1 MNIDYTK
8 LTRNYESNP
17 IKQKEQLVY
26 EDVYYLYW
34 ELNLTKQ
41 QVAKILGCSDKRIYN
56 FAKQNNLIK
65 TQEMITQSQKNLM
78 IEKYGTDNIM
88 KTSYGKQKLSQ
99 SMQNLFSE
107 KKEEIVEKRKQT
119 CLEKY
124 GVENPSQSEQIKN
137 KKEQTTLKHYG
148 VKNPLQCESI
158 KQQVNETFKQKYGD
172 NPLGKNS
179 KIKKKIEK
187 RNIEKFGYKN
197 PMQNP
202 EIAQKT
208 ANTLKQKQP
217 EIIQKSLEKYGVEW
231 PAQLP
236 EIRQKN
242 SQGVLKAI
250 PQIYQTRKQNGT
262 YVSSRPEQQV
272 FNLLLQKYKDT
283 INQYRDENRYPYTCD
298 FYIPSLDL
306 FIEYHGTWTHGIEP
320 FNPENKEH
328 LLILDQMKEK
338 AKTSKF
344 YKNAIYTWTELDV
357 RKLQCAKD
365 NNLNYLCFYNLQE
378 FLKWYEAQ

>member
-8 LTRNYESNP
+8 LTRNYELNP
-17 IKQKEQLVY
+17 IKQKEQLIY

>member
-26 EDVYYLYW
+26 EDIYYLYW

-41 QVAKILGCSDKRIYN
+41 QVAKILGCSHKRIYN

-78 IEKYGTDNIM
+78 IEKYGADNIM
-88 KTSYGKQKLSQ
+88 KTEKAKKKLSK
-99 SMQNLFSE
+99 SMQKTFSE
-107 KKEEIVEKRKQT
+107 KKQEIVEKRKQT
-119 CLEKY
+119 WLKNY
-124 GVENPSQSEQIKN
+124 GVENPSQSQEIKE
-137 KKEQTTLKHYG
+137 KKEQTTLKNYG
-148 VKNPLQCESI
+148 VNNPLKSSI
-158 KQQVNETFKQKYGD
+158 IREKINNTFKEKYGD

-179 KIKKKIEK
+179 SLKKKIEK
-187 RNIEKFGYKN
+187 SNIEKYGYKN

-202 EIAQKT
+202 EISQKT
-208 ANTLKQKQP
+208 SKTLKEKQA
-217 EIIQKSLEKYGVEW
+217 EIIQKSLEKYGVAW

-262 YVSSRPEQQV
+262 CVSSQPEQQV

-338 AKTSKF
+338 AKISKF

-357 RKLQCAKD
+357 RKLNCAKD
-365 NNLNYLCFYNLQE
+365 NNLNYLCFYNMEE
-378 FLKWYEAQ
+378 FLSWYEAQ

>member
-8 LTRNYESNP
+8 LTRDYKKQP
-17 IKQKEQLVY
+17 IKQKEQLIY

-41 QVAKILGCSDKRIYN
+41 QVGKILGCSDMRIYK
-56 FAKQNNLIK
+56 FAKQNGLIK

-88 KTSYGKQKLSQ
+88 KTEKAKKKLSK
-99 SMQNLFSE
+99 SMQKTFSE
-107 KKEEIVEKRKQT
+107 KKQEIVEKRKQT
-119 CLEKY
+119 WLKNY
-124 GVENPSQSEQIKN
+124 GVENPSQSQEIKE
-137 KKEQTTLKHYG
+137 KKEQTTLKNYG

-158 KQQVNETFKQKYGD
+158 KQQVNKTFKQKYGD

-179 KIKKKIEK
+179 KVKKKIEK

-208 ANTLKQKQP
+208 ANTLKQKQE

-242 SQGVLKAI
+242 SEGVLKAI

-262 YVSSRPEQQV
+262 CVSSQPEQQV

-283 INQYRDENRYPYTCD
+283 INQYRDENRYPYICD

>member
-1 MNIDYTK
+1 MKIDYTK

>member
-8 LTRNYESNP
+8 LTRDYKKQP
-17 IKQKEQLVY
+17 IKQKEQLIY

-41 QVAKILGCSDKRIYN
+41 QVGKILGCSDMRIYK
-56 FAKQNNLIK
+56 FAKQNGLIK

-88 KTSYGKQKLSQ
+88 KTEKAKKKLSK
-99 SMQNLFSE
+99 SMQKTFSE
-107 KKEEIVEKRKQT
+107 KKQEIVEKRKQT
-119 CLEKY
+119 WLKNY
-124 GVENPSQSEQIKN
+124 GVENPSQSQEIKE
-137 KKEQTTLKHYG
+137 KKEQTTLKNYG

-158 KQQVNETFKQKYGD
+158 KQQVNKTFKQKYGD

-179 KIKKKIEK
+179 KVKKKIEK

-208 ANTLKQKQP
+208 ANTLKQKQE

-242 SQGVLKAI
+242 SEGVLKAI

-262 YVSSRPEQQV
+262 CVSSQPEQQV

-283 INQYRDENRYPYTCD
+283 INQYRDENRYPYICD

-306 FIEYHGTWTHGIEP
+306 YLEYHGTWTHGIEP
-320 FNPENKEH
+320 FNPENKKH
-328 LLILDQMKEK
+328 LLILDKMKEK

-344 YKNAIYTWTELDV
+344 YKQAIYTWTDLDV
-357 RKLQCAKD
+357 RKLQCAKN
-365 NNLNYLCFYNLQE
+365 NNLNYLCFYNMEE
-378 FLKWYEAQ
+378 FLSWYEAQ

>member
-8 LTRNYESNP
+8 LTRNYELNP
-17 IKQKEQLVY
+17 IKQKEQLIY

-179 KIKKKIEK
+179 KIKKKKKK

>member
-8 LTRNYESNP
+8 LTRNYELNP
-17 IKQKEQLVY
+17 IKQKEQLIY

-320 FNPENKEH
+320 FNPENKKH
-328 LLILDQMKEK
+328 LLILDKMKEK

-344 YKNAIYTWTELDV
+344 YKQAIYTWTDLDV
-357 RKLQCAKD
+357 RKLQCAKN
-365 NNLNYLCFYNLQE
+365 NNLNYLCFYNMEE
-378 FLKWYEAQ
+378 FLSWYEAQ

>member
-8 LTRNYESNP
+8 LTRNYELNP
-17 IKQKEQLVY
+17 IKQKEQLIY

-179 KIKKKIEK
+179 KIKKKNKK